1 MTDAEKAE
9 DLQKRLKYAETALQR
24 CEKLSVASRYAG
36 AIMHEVN
43 NPLAAITNLVFLT
56 KTEPNIPAKVEEY
69 MALVEEQLK
78 TLATVT
84 KQVLVFHREQAS
96 AKDFDIIDLMESALK
111 LHNPRLTAGDVA
123 LIRDFRP
130 PAVAS
135 VFGSEILQVVSNLLL
150 NSLDALPKRGAR
162 LRIRVETK
170 NEAVHITVSDNGS
183 GISPENLKNL
193 FQPYMTTK
201 KEGTGLGLWLS
212 HGIVKKHQGKL
223 VVRSSQTQGRQGT
236 TFRLSIPLKFAA

>member
-1 MTDAEKAE
+1 MTDAEIAE
-9 DLQKRLKYAETALQR
+9 GLRKRLKLSEAALQR

-43 NPLAAITNLVFLT
+43 NPLSAITNLVYLT
-56 KTEPNIPAKVEEY
+56 KTEPNIPQKVEEY
-69 MALVEEQLK
+69 MTLVEDQLK
-78 TLATVT
+78 TLAAVT
-84 KQVLVFHREQAS
+84 RHVLAFHREQVS

-111 LHNPRLTAGDVA
+111 LHNTRLTAGDVA
-123 LIRDFRP
+123 LIRDFHP

-150 NSLDALPKRGAR
+150 NSLDALPKRDAK
-162 LRIRVETK
+162 LRIRVETR

-183 GISPENLKNL
+183 GMSPETLKNL

-201 KEGTGLGLWLS
+201 NEGTGLGLWLS
-212 HGIVKKHQGKL
+212 YRIVKKHQGKL
-223 VVRSSQTQGRQGT
+223 IVRSSQAEGRQGT

>member
-1 MTDAEKAE
+1 MTDADNLES
-9 DLQKRLKYAETALQR
+9 LRKRLEFAEAALQR
-24 CEKLSVASRYAG
+24 CEKLAVASRYAG

-43 NPLAAITNLVFLT
+43 NPLSAITNLVYLT
-56 KTEPNIPAKVEEY
+56 RTEPNIPPKVEEY
-69 MALVEEQLK
+69 MALVEDQLK
-78 TLATVT
+78 TLAAVT

-123 LIRDFRP
+123 LIRDFHP

-150 NSLDALPKRGAR
+150 NSLDALPRKDAK

-170 NEAVHITVSDNGS
+170 NEAVHITVSDNGT
-183 GISPENLKNL
+183 GMSPETLKNL
-193 FQPYMTTK
+193 FQPYVTTK
-201 KEGTGLGLWLS
+201 NEGTGLGLWLS
-212 HGIVKKHQGKL
+212 RRIIEKHLGKL
-223 VVRSSQTQGRQGT
+223 VVRTSQVEGRQGT

>member
-1 MTDAEKAE
+1 MTDAEIAKELRKRLARAE
-9 DLQKRLKYAETALQR
+9 DALQR

-43 NPLAAITNLVFLT
+43 NPLAAITNLVYLI
-56 KTEPNIPAKVEEY
+56 KTEPDIPQKVEEY
-69 MALVEEQLK
+69 MALVEDQLK
-78 TLATVT
+78 TLAAVT
-84 KQVLVFHREQAS
+84 RHVLVFHREQVS
-96 AKDFDIIDLMESALK
+96 AKDFDMIDLMESALK
-111 LHNPRLTAGDVA
+111 LHQTRLTAGDVA

-150 NSLDALPKRGAR
+150 NSLDALPKRDAK

-170 NEAVHITVSDNGS
+170 NEAVHITVADNGS
-183 GISPENLKNL
+183 GMSPVTLKNL

-212 HGIVKKHQGKL
+212 HQIVKKHQGKL
-223 VVRSSQTQGRQGT
+223 VVRSSQAQSRQGT

>member
-1 MTDAEKAE
+1 MTDAEIAE
-9 DLQKRLKYAETALQR
+9 ELRKRLQYAEAALQR

-56 KTEPNIPAKVEEY
+56 TTEPNTSQKVEEY
-69 MALVEEQLK
+69 LALVEVQLK
-78 TLATVT
+78 TLAAVT
-84 KQVLVFHREQAS
+84 QQVLVYHREQAS

-123 LIRDFRP
+123 LTRDFRP

-150 NSLDALPKRGAR
+150 NSLDALPKRDAK
-162 LRIRVETK
+162 LRVRVETK
-170 NEAVHITVSDNGS
+170 NKAVHITVSDNGS
-183 GISPENLKNL
+183 GISPETLKNL

-201 KEGTGLGLWLS
+201 NEGTGIGLWLS
-212 HGIVKKHQGKL
+212 HRIVKKHQGKL
-223 VVRSSQTQGRQGT
+223 VVRSSQAQGRQGT